1 MKIVL
6 DIPEKT
12 AYLAM
17 TAVIKDVDKEDVTT
31 GVVRLAELAQAA
43 MVYSIMDL
51 EANADKSAR
60 KLLRIN
66 TVLNDDSL
74 SDAGKLQF
82 IQGALK

>member
-6 DIPEKT
+6 DIPDKT

-17 TAVIKDVDKEDVTT
+17 TAVIKDGDKEDVTT

-43 MVYSIMDL
+43 MIYGIMDC
-51 EANADKSAR
+51 EANRDESAK

-66 TVLNDDSL
+66 SVLNDNTL
-74 SDAGKLQF
+74 SDKGKLQF

>member
-6 DIPEKT
+6 DIPDKT
-12 AYLAM
+12 AYLAT
-17 TAVIKDVDKEDVTT
+17 TAVIKDGDKEEVCT
-31 GVVRLAELAQAA
+31 GVIRLAEIYQAA

-51 EANADKSAR
+51 EANADKSAK

-66 TVLNDDSL
+66 AVLTDNTL
-74 SDAGKLQF
+74 SDKGKLQF

>member
-17 TAVIKDVDKEDVTT
+17 TAVVKDGEREDVTT
-31 GVVRLAELAQAA
+31 GVIRLAEIYQAA

-51 EANADKSAR
+51 ESNSDENAKR
-60 KLLRIN
+60 LLRIFS
-66 TVLNDDSL
+66 VLEDKTL
-74 SDAGKLQF
+74 SDKGKLQF

>member
-17 TAVIKDVDKEDVTT
+17 TAVIKDGDKEDVTT

-51 EANADKSAR
+51 EANADKSAKR
-60 KLLRIN
+60 LLRIN

-82 IQGALK
+82 IQGVLQ

>member
-6 DIPEKT
+6 DIPDKT

-17 TAVIKDVDKEDVTT
+17 TAVIKDGDKEDVTT
-31 GVVRLAELAQAA
+31 GVVRLSELAQAA

-51 EANADKSAR
+51 EANADKSAK

-66 TVLNDDSL
+66 TVLNDNSL

-82 IQGALK
+82 IKGVLQ

>member
-6 DIPEKT
+6 DIPDKT

-17 TAVIKDVDKEDVTT
+17 TAVIKDGDKEDVTT
-31 GVVRLAELAQAA
+31 GVVRLSELAQAA
-43 MVYSIMDL
+43 MIYGIMDC
-51 EANADKSAR
+51 EASRDESAK

-66 TVLNDDSL
+66 SVLNDNTL
-74 SDAGKLQF
+74 SDKGKLQF

>member
-51 EANADKSAR
+51 EANADKSAK

>member
-43 MVYSIMDL
+43 MVYSIMERRWCTVSWTL
-51 EANADKSAR
+51 KQM
-60 KLLRIN
+60 RIN
-66 TVLNDDSL
+66 
-74 SDAGKLQF
+74 LQRNCSGS
-82 IQGALK
+82 IRC

>member
-17 TAVIKDVDKEDVTT
+17 TAVIKDGDKEDVTT

-51 EANADKSAR
+51 EANADKSAK

>member
-17 TAVIKDVDKEDVTT
+17 TAVVKDGDREDVTT
-31 GVVRLAELAQAA
+31 GVIRLSDIYQAA
-43 MVYSIMDL
+43 MLYKIMECETNRD
-51 EANADKSAR
+51 EAAK

-66 TVLNDDSL
+66 AVLTDNTL
-74 SDAGKLQF
+74 SDKGKLQF